1 MARSRVFGS
10 SVVAHRPRPELL
22 RVAYGPDVSDP
33 VVCDVERVHG
43 HDDAVLLGDQAGLT
57 VDGALQERQVG
68 QPAGESDEA
77 ARELLGALER
87 AVVARP
93 PPSPVAVT
101 AGSRRPMRAP
111 MSLASQA
118 CELFAKA
125 AALYDDEEIWTL
137 TTAIGQF
144 CLFVPIALIG
154 KPIPG
159 RPIGKNYNK

>member
-1 MARSRVFGS
+1 
-10 SVVAHRPRPELL
+10 
-22 RVAYGPDVSDP
+22 
-33 VVCDVERVHG
+33 
-43 HDDAVLLGDQAGLT
+43 
-57 VDGALQERQVG
+57 
-68 QPAGESDEA
+68 
-77 ARELLGALER
+77 
-87 AVVARP
+87 
-93 PPSPVAVT
+93 
-101 AGSRRPMRAP
+101 